1 MNVTC
6 VSLDNTKATWET
18 VQSHIKPYTKVKQ
31 IANDQSVGK
40 ILHHSNSHSF
50 LWVFVAS
57 GVAWFCRWTMCAGR
71 GPHSQL
77 KPADVLAQSAVCKHW
92 AFWWSNRNQQSV
104 SSTPLRLA
112 LKGISFTFM
121 DRMIHFNISLRE
133 REKLACAD
141 QKACPLYGTSCPP
154 YCQQYRVEAQ

>member
-57 GVAWFCRWTMCAGR
+57 GVA
-71 GPHSQL
+71 
-77 KPADVLAQSAVCKHW
+77 
-92 AFWWSNRNQQSV
+92 
-104 SSTPLRLA
+104 
-112 LKGISFTFM
+112 
-121 DRMIHFNISLRE
+121 
-133 REKLACAD
+133 
-141 QKACPLYGTSCPP
+141 
-154 YCQQYRVEAQ
+154 